1 MNIYIKFLIIFIYIR
16 FLLSIQEKIKNTV
29 INFILAD
36 DGGDD
41 DGDDDD
47 GDDVH
52 YLLFY

>member
-29 INFILAD
+29 INFIFA

-47 GDDVH
+47 GGDVH